1 MSAVSE
7 PYSDPYYPVFL
18 DLRGR
23 LAVVVGGGSVAE
35 RKMTTLL
42 EYGADVVCIAPLIT
56 PGIDGLVA
64 QGVIDHEDRGYVRG
78 DLAGAFIVV
87 CATDSTE
94 VNRAV
99 YQEAEGQGCLVNVV
113 DVPELCNFIVPS
125 IVKRGPLQIAIST
138 GGAAPVVAKQMRC
151 ELEEHYGDEWECYVR
166 LLGQVRCLILD
177 RVPGGEPVRK
187 PIFEAIAASDLFE
200 RVLAG
205 ACVDPEDVFR
215 EFVPESVI
223 VSVTPGDDASDTSG
237 D

>member
-1 MSAVSE
+1 MSD
-7 PYSDPYYPVFL
+7 PYADPYYPVFL

-35 RKMTTLL
+35 RKMATLL
-42 EYGADVVCIAPLIT
+42 EYGADVVCVAPLVT
-56 PGIDGLVA
+56 PGIDALVA
-64 QGVIDHEDRGYVRG
+64 QGLIEHEDRGYVRG

-87 CATDSTE
+87 CATDSNE

-138 GGAAPVVAKQMRC
+138 GGAAPVVARQMRC
-151 ELEEHYGDEWECYVR
+151 ELEEHYGEEWECYVR

-200 RVLAG
+200 RVMG
-205 ACVDPEDVFR
+205 GVCPDPEDVFR
-215 EFVPESVI
+215 EFVPAGAVPVELQ
-223 VSVTPGDDASDTSG
+223 GDAAAPSG

>member
-1 MSAVSE
+1 MTE
-7 PYSDPYYPVFL
+7 PYASPYYPVFL

-35 RKMTTLL
+35 RKIATLL
-42 EYGADVVCIAPLIT
+42 EYGADVVCVAPLVT
-56 PGIDGLVA
+56 PGIDSLVA
-64 QGVIDHEDRGYVRG
+64 EGLIDHEQRGYVRG

-138 GGAAPVVAKQMRC
+138 GGAAPVVAKRIRRD
-151 ELEEHYGDEWECYVR
+151 LEERYGEDWECYVR
-166 LLGQVRCLILD
+166 LLGQVRRLVLE

-187 PIFEAIAASDLFE
+187 PIFEAIAASDLFD
-200 RVLAG
+200 RVMSGICPDA
-205 ACVDPEDVFR
+205 EDVFA
-215 EFVPESVI
+215 EFVPAGAVP
-223 VSVTPGDDASDTSG
+223 VPRAGDEPAPAG

>member
-1 MSAVSE
+1 MSE

-35 RKMTTLL
+35 RKIATLL
-42 EYGADVVCIAPLIT
+42 EYGADVVCVAPLVT
-56 PGIDGLVA
+56 PGVDALVA
-64 QGVIDHEDRGYVRG
+64 QGLIEHEERGYVRG

-99 YQEAEGQGCLVNVV
+99 YQEAEGLGCLVNVV

-138 GGAAPVVAKQMRC
+138 GGAAPVVAKQMRR
-151 ELEEHYGDEWECYVR
+151 ELETHYGEEWECYVR
-166 LLGQVRCLILD
+166 LLGQVRCLVME

-187 PIFEAIAASDLFE
+187 PIFEAIAASDLFD
-200 RVLAG
+200 RVMSG
-205 ACVDPEDVFR
+205 ACPDAEDVFG
-215 EFVPESVI
+215 EFVPAAAVAV
-223 VSVTPGDDASDTSG
+223 VSRDEPPAPAGG
-237 D
+237 

>member
-1 MSAVSE
+1 MTE

-35 RKMTTLL
+35 RKIATLL
-42 EYGADVVCIAPLIT
+42 EYGADVACVAPLVT
-56 PGIDGLVA
+56 PGIDALVA
-64 QGVIDHEDRGYVRG
+64 QGLVEHEERGYVRG

-138 GGAAPVVAKQMRC
+138 GGAAPVVAKRMRC
-151 ELEEHYGDEWECYVR
+151 ELEEHYGEEWECYVR
-166 LLGQVRCLILD
+166 LLGQVRCLVLE

-187 PIFEAIAASDLFE
+187 PIFEAIAASDLFD
-200 RVLAG
+200 RVMSGVCPDA
-205 ACVDPEDVFR
+205 EDVFR
-215 EFVPESVI
+215 EFVPENV
-223 VSVTPGDDASDTSG
+223 VVPVAARGEAAGPGG
-237 D
+237 E

>member
-1 MSAVSE
+1 MSE

-35 RKMTTLL
+35 RKIATLL
-42 EYGADVVCIAPLIT
+42 EYGADVMCIAPLAT
-56 PGIDGLVA
+56 PGIDALVA
-64 QGVIDHEDRGYVRG
+64 QGLITHEERGYVRG

-113 DVPELCNFIVPS
+113 DVPELCSFIVPS

-138 GGAAPVVAKQMRC
+138 GGAAPVVAKQMRR
-151 ELEEHYGDEWECYVR
+151 ELEEHYGEEWECYVR
-166 LLGQVRCLILD
+166 LLGKVRCLILD
-177 RVPGGEPVRK
+177 RIPGGEPVRK
-187 PIFEAIAASDLFE
+187 PIFEAIAASDLFD
-200 RVLAG
+200 RVMG
-205 ACVDPEDVFR
+205 GVCPDPEDVFR
-215 EFVPESVI
+215 EFAAPAVAGAVPAS
-223 VSVTPGDDASDTSG
+223 GADDTCEG
-237 D
+237 

>member
-1 MSAVSE
+1 MSE
-7 PYSDPYYPVFL
+7 PYSHAYYPVFL

-35 RKMTTLL
+35 RKIETLI
-42 EYGADVVCIAPLIT
+42 EYGADVTCIAPLVT
-56 PGIDGLVA
+56 PGLDALVA
-64 QGVIDHEDRGYVRG
+64 QGLITHEERGYVRG
-78 DLAGAFIVV
+78 DLAGAFLVV

-138 GGAAPVVAKQMRC
+138 GGAAPVVAKRMRK
-151 ELEEHYGDEWECYVR
+151 ELERTYGEEWECYVR
-166 LLGQVRCLILD
+166 LLGQVRCLVLD

-187 PIFEAIAASDLFE
+187 PIFEAIAASDLFD
-200 RVLAG
+200 RVMSGVCPDA
-205 ACVDPEDVFR
+205 EEVFR
-215 EFVPESVI
+215 EFVPPAVAGA
-223 VSVTPGDDASDTSG
+223 VLDPAAGADDSCG
-237 D
+237 C

>member
-1 MSAVSE
+1 MTE
-7 PYSDPYYPVFL
+7 PYTYAYYPVFC

-35 RKMTTLL
+35 RKMETLL
-42 EYGADVVCIAPLIT
+42 EYGADVHCIAPLVT
-56 PGIDGLVA
+56 PGVESLVA
-64 QGVIDHEDRGYVRG
+64 QGLITHEERGYVRG
-78 DLAGAFIVV
+78 DLAGAFLVV

-138 GGAAPVVAKQMRC
+138 GGAAPVVAKRIRR
-151 ELEEHYGDEWECYVR
+151 ELEAAYGEEWECYVA
-166 LLGQVRCLILD
+166 LLGRIRRLVLE

-200 RVLAG
+200 RVMAG
-205 ACVDPEDVFR
+205 ECPDAEDVFR
-215 EFVPESVI
+215 RFAAAAATTAVLEAAP
-223 VSVTPGDDASDTSG
+223 PADAGAGD
-237 D
+237 

>member
-1 MSAVSE
+1 MSD

-35 RKMTTLL
+35 RKIATLL
-42 EYGADVVCIAPLIT
+42 EYGADVMCVAPLVT
-56 PGIDGLVA
+56 PAIDALVA
-64 QGVIDHEDRGYVRG
+64 QGLVEHEQRGYVRG

-151 ELEEHYGDEWECYVR
+151 ELEEHYGEEWECYVR

-187 PIFEAIAASDLFE
+187 PIFEAIAASDLFD
-200 RVLAG
+200 RVMSG
-205 ACVDPEDVFR
+205 VCPDPEDVFR
-215 EFVPESVI
+215 EFVPLGAVTVVQQGDATESA
-223 VSVTPGDDASDTSG
+223 GD
-237 D
+237 